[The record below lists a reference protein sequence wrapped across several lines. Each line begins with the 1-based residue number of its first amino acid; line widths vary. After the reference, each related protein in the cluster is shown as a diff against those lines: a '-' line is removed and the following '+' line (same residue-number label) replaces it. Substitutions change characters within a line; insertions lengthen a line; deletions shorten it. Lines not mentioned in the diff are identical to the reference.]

1 MRILQTAAAKCV
13 YADGMASADDQRP
26 PRGLRR
32 LALLVTGSIA
42 LGLGVLGAIL
52 PLLPAT
58 PFVLLAAAC
67 FAGAWPAMHR
77 RLAES
82 RLFGPMVRA
91 GPGGRFLPRRTKAV
105 AIAFTLV
112 SIGTTVLLVA
122 EAAWLRWTLA
132 GIALGVTLFLLWMPS
147 APRACE

>member
-1 MRILQTAAAKCV
+1 MRPP
-13 YADGMASADDQRP
+13 DPSDPPRH

-32 LALLVTGSIA
+32 VLLVVTGCLALA
-42 LGLGVLGAIL
+42 LGVLGVVL

-91 GPGGRFLPRRTKAV
+91 GPGGRYIPPRTKAL
-105 AIAFTLV
+105 AIAFAWV
-112 SIGTTVLLVA
+112 SIGATIVFAL
-122 EAAWLRWTLA
+122 EALWLRLVLA
-132 GIALGVTLFLLWMPS
+132 GIAVGVTAFLLWMPS
-147 APRACE
+147 APRDGDVPGLYRD